1 MKRSVMLLM
10 MFGLSGLSIAET
22 FHGTFEMDARG
33 GSRKAKITFVY
44 NLDLSNKQNIT
55 GDVSVTGGQGNCN
68 RDYKLASGF
77 IKGETIVLVSDA
89 LDGHCGPFTFKGKM
103 EGNEFVG
110 TIPYAGQPREITLR
124 PS

>member
-1 MKRSVMLLM
+1 MKRSVIFLI

-44 NLDLSNKQNIT
+44 SLDLSNKQNIT
-55 GDVSVTGGQGNCN
+55 GDVSITGGQGNCN

-103 EGNEFVG
+103 EGKEMIGV
-110 TIPYAGQPREITLR
+110 IPYAGQPREITLR